1 MLDRRAFFI
10 DGTWVAPLAGRDFE
24 VLNPAT
30 EEPVAVISLGG
41 AEDVDRAVRAA
52 REAFELWSE
61 SSIEER
67 VGLLT
72 RAREI
77 YLRRREEV
85 AEAIT
90 MEMGAPR
97 DLSRGS
103 QALCGDGL
111 LDAAIEALKAHE
123 FERRSLRGG
132 SLLRDEAA
140 GVAGLITPWNW
151 PVNQVMTKVAS
162 ALAAGCTMVL
172 KPSEYAPLSAGLVAE
187 VLAEAGCPPGV
198 FNLVHGD
205 GPGTGAA
212 LSAHPEIDLL
222 SFTGSTRAG
231 TEVMKAAANG
241 IRRVALE
248 LGGKSPNI
256 LFADADLDTALRY
269 SVENCF
275 SNSGQSCDAPTRLL
289 VEKSVYDEAVTM
301 AGRFAAEVKVGD
313 PQQPGGHIGPLVN
326 SIQFE
331 RVQGH
336 IRKGIEDGARVVT
349 GGLGRPEGFERGYF
363 VKPTLFAGVTNDMH
377 VARNEIF
384 GPVLVMIPFDGEDE
398 AVAIGNDTPYGL
410 AAYIQTS
417 DDAKAQRVARRLR
430 AGNVYINGNYGDYDV
445 PFGGYKQSGLGREN
459 GPFGLEDFL
468 ETKAITG

>member
-10 DGTWVAPLAGRDFE
+10 DGSWVAPADGQDFE
-24 VLNPAT
+24 VVNPAT
-30 EEPVAVISLGG
+30 EEGVAIISLGG
-41 AEDVDRAVRAA
+41 PGDVDRAVRAA
-52 REAFELWSE
+52 RDAFEMWSE
-61 SSIEER
+61 SSVEDR
-67 VGLLT
+67 VALLT
-72 RAREI
+72 RARDI
-77 YLRRREEV
+77 YLRRRDEV
-85 AEAIT
+85 AEAMT

-97 DLSRGS
+97 DLSRES
-103 QALCGDGL
+103 QAPCGDAL
-111 LDAAIEALKAHE
+111 LEAAIEALENHV
-123 FERRSLRGG
+123 FERPSLRGG
-132 SLLRDEAA
+132 STLRDEAA

-205 GPGTGAA
+205 GFCTGAA
-212 LSAHPEIDLL
+212 LSSHPEIDLL

-256 LFADADLDTALRY
+256 LFADTDLDTALRY

-313 PQQPGGHIGPLVN
+313 PLEPGEHIGPLVN
-326 SIQFE
+326 KIQFE
-331 RVQGH
+331 RVQEH
-336 IRKGIEDGARVVT
+336 IRKGIEEGARVVT
-349 GGLGRPEGFERGYF
+349 GGLGKPEGFERGYF
-363 VKPTLFAGVTNDMH
+363 VKPTLFADVTNDMH
-377 VARNEIF
+377 IARNEIF

-398 AVAIGNDTPYGL
+398 AVAIGNDTDYGL

-430 AGNVYINGNYGDYDV
+430 AGNVYINGNYGDTDV

>member
-10 DGTWVAPLAGRDFE
+10 DGGWVAPIDGQDFE
-24 VLNPAT
+24 VVNPAT
-30 EEPVAVISLGG
+30 EQPVAVISLGG
-41 AEDVDRAVRAA
+41 AEDVDYAVRAA
-52 REAFELWSE
+52 RAAFGMWSE
-61 SSIEER
+61 SSVAER
-67 VGLLT
+67 VALLR

-77 YLRRREEV
+77 YLRRRDEF
-85 AEAIT
+85 AEAMT
-90 MEMGAPR
+90 LEMGAPR
-97 DLSRGS
+97 DFSRES
-103 QALCGDGL
+103 QAPCGDAL
-111 LDAAIEALKAHE
+111 LDAAIEALEAHV
-123 FERRSLRGG
+123 FERPSLRGG
-132 SLLRDEAA
+132 SILRDEAA

-151 PVNQVMTKVAS
+151 PVNQVMAKVAS

-172 KPSEYAPLSAGLVAE
+172 KPSEYAPLSAGMIAE
-187 VLAEAGCPPGV
+187 VLSEAGCPPGV

-205 GPGTGAA
+205 GFCTGAA
-212 LSAHPEIDLL
+212 LTGNPGIDLL

-231 TEVMKAAANG
+231 TEVMKAAADG

-256 LFADADLDTALRY
+256 LFADADLDSALRF

-313 PQQPGGHIGPLVN
+313 PQQPGNHIGPLVN
-326 SIQFE
+326 KIQFE
-331 RVQGH
+331 RVQDH
-336 IRKGIEDGARVVT
+336 IRKGIEEGARVVT
-349 GGLGRPEGFERGYF
+349 GGLGKPEGFETGYF
-363 VKPTLFAGVTNDMH
+363 VKPTLFADVHNDMH
-377 VARNEIF
+377 IARNEIF

-398 AVAIGNDTPYGL
+398 AVAIGNDTDYGL

-417 DDAKAQRVARRLR
+417 DAAKAQRVARRLR
-430 AGNVYINGNYGDYDV
+430 AGNIYINGRYGDTDV
-445 PFGGYKQSGLGREN
+445 PFGGYKQSGIGREN
-459 GPFGLEDFL
+459 GPFGLAEFL

>member
-10 DGTWVAPLAGRDFE
+10 DGSWVAPMDGQDFE
-24 VLNPAT
+24 VVNPAT
-30 EEPVAVISLGG
+30 EEAVAVISLGG
-41 AEDVDRAVRAA
+41 PEDVDYAVRAA
-52 REAFELWSE
+52 RDAFEMWSE
-61 SSIEER
+61 SAVSER
-67 VGLLT
+67 VDLLR

-77 YLRRREEV
+77 YLRRREEF
-85 AEAIT
+85 AEAMT

-97 DLSRGS
+97 DFSRES
-103 QALCGDGL
+103 QAPCGDTL
-111 LDAAIEALKAHE
+111 LASAIEALEAHV
-123 FERRSLRGG
+123 FERPSLRGG
-132 SLLRDEAA
+132 STLRDEAA

-151 PVNQVMTKVAS
+151 PVNQVMAKVAS

-172 KPSEYAPLSAGLVAE
+172 KPSEYAPLSAGMVAE

-205 GPGTGAA
+205 GFCTGAA
-212 LSAHPEIDLL
+212 LSAHPGIDLL

-256 LFADADLDTALRY
+256 LFADADLDTALRF

-313 PQQPGGHIGPLVN
+313 PQQPGDHIGPLVN
-326 SIQFE
+326 KIQFE
-331 RVQGH
+331 RVQDH
-336 IRKGIEDGARVVT
+336 IRKGIEEGARVVT
-349 GGLGRPEGFERGYF
+349 GGLGKPDGFERGYF
-363 VKPTLFAGVTNDMH
+363 VKPTIFADVDNGMH
-377 VARNEIF
+377 IARNEIF
-384 GPVLVMIPFDGEDE
+384 GPVLAMIPFDGEDE
-398 AVAIGNDTPYGL
+398 AVAIGNDTEYGL
-410 AAYIQTS
+410 AAYIQTT
-417 DDAKAQRVARRLR
+417 DEARAQRVARRLR
-430 AGNVYINGNYGDYDV
+430 AGNVYINGNYGDSDV
-445 PFGGYKQSGLGREN
+445 PFGGYKQSGIGREN
-459 GPFGLEDFL
+459 GPYGLAEFL